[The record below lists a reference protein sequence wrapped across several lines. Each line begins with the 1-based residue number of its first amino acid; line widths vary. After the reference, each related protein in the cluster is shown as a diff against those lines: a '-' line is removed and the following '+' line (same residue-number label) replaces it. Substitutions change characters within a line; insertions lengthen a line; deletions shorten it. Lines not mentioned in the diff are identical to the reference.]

1 MWNHNIA
8 FHPFVLANVPAG
20 CERALD
26 VGCGDGLLARKLS
39 ARSRQVTG
47 VDVSAEMIAEARS
60 AGGRPDYLQADFL
73 ASDLPESSYDFVSTV
88 TTIHHMD
95 FEPALTGMARL
106 LRPGGRLVVIGIAA
120 NATPLD
126 WVIDGMSVVKHQIV
140 SRVHGGDEQNTP
152 VAAPTMTWS
161 AVRREALNL
170 LPGAR
175 WRRHLLWRYSL
186 TWTKPLPTPPRPA

>member
-8 FHPFVLANVPAG
+8 FHPFVLANVPAD
-20 CERALD
+20 CARALD

-39 ARSRQVTG
+39 ALSRHVTG
-47 VDVSAEMIAEARS
+47 VDVSPEMIAEAR
-60 AGGRPDYLQADFL
+60 AIGGRPDYLQADFL
-73 ASDLPESSYDFVSTV
+73 ASDLPESSYDFVTTV
-88 TTIHHMD
+88 TTLHHMD

-106 LRPGGRLVVIGIAA
+106 LRPGGRLVVIGIAT
-120 NATPLD
+120 NATLLD

-140 SRVHGGDEQNTP
+140 SRVHGGAEQNTP

-161 AVRREALNL
+161 AVRREALTL